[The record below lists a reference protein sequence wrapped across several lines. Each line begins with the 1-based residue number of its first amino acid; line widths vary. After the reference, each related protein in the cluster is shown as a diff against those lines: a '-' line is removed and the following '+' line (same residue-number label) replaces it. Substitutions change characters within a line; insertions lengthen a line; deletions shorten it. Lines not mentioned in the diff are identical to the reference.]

1 MTLLLFYLLL
11 AIGVSFICSI
21 SEAVLLSI
29 RPAYIAAMDPKTRTA
44 KTLGK
49 LTQNMDRPLA
59 AILTANTI
67 AHTVGAAGVG
77 AQATLVFGN
86 HYLGLTSAVLTFLI
100 LVFSEIIPKTLG
112 ATYWKGLAPVV
123 GPIIHGMAVALHPI
137 VWCSEKLTR
146 FISRSEKTDYTFS
159 REEMKAM
166 IKIGRD
172 EGVLD
177 HTEHQ
182 IVSNLIKLKKL
193 SVRDIMTPR
202 TVLFSAPMDMT
213 VHDFFSNHAHAP
225 FTRIPVFDKNV
236 DDVIGYIL
244 KTDLLIAQ
252 ARDEFD
258 KPLKDFKR
266 EFLAVPEHVNAS
278 ETYDRLMH
286 EKSHIALVVDEYGGV
301 QGVVTLEDVVETLI
315 GLEITDEMDK
325 VEDMQLLARERWRE
339 RMEEMGV
346 ESIDLSDDGRKG

>member
-1 MTLLLFYLLL
+1 MTLLLLFLLL

-29 RPAYIAAMDPKTRTA
+29 RPAYIAAMDPGTRTA
-44 KTLGK
+44 KTLSK
-49 LTQNMDRPLA
+49 LTANMDRPLA

-86 HYLGLTSAVLTFLI
+86 QYLGLTSAVLTFLI

-112 ATYWKGLAPVV
+112 ATYWKALAPTV
-123 GPIIHGMAVALHPI
+123 GPIIHGMAIALHPL

-146 FISRSEKTDYTFS
+146 FISRSEKTDFTFS

-177 HTEHQ
+177 HKEHE

-202 TVLFSAPMDMT
+202 TVLFSAPVGMT
-213 VHDFFSNHAHAP
+213 VHEFFSSHAHAP
-225 FTRIPVFDKNV
+225 FSRIPVFGANT
-236 DDVIGYIL
+236 DDIIGYIL
-244 KTDLLIAQ
+244 KTDLLMAQ
-252 ARDEFD
+252 ARDEFER
-258 KPLKDFKR
+258 PLQDFKR

-278 ETYDRLMH
+278 EIYDKLMR
-286 EKSHIALVVDEYGGV
+286 EKAHIALVVDEYGGV

-315 GLEITDEMDK
+315 GLEITDETDK
-325 VEDMQLLARERWRE
+325 VEDMQLLARERWRV
-339 RMEEMGV
+339 RMQEMGV
-346 ESIDLSDDGRKG
+346 GSIDLSDEDRKD

>member
-29 RPAYIAAMDPKTRTA
+29 RPAYIAAMDPGTRTA
-44 KTLGK
+44 KRLSK

-77 AQATLVFGN
+77 AQATQVFGN
-86 HYLGLTSAVLTFLI
+86 QYLGLTSAALTFLI

-112 ATYWKGLAPVV
+112 ATYWKAFAPVV
-123 GPIIHGMAVALHPI
+123 GPVIHGMTVALYPL

-146 FISRSEKTDYTFS
+146 LISRSEKTDFTFS

-166 IKIGRD
+166 VKIGRD

-177 HTEHQ
+177 QKEHE
-182 IVSNLIKLKKL
+182 ILSNLIKLKKL

-202 TVLFSAPMDMT
+202 TVLFSASMHMT
-213 VHDFFSNHAHAP
+213 VHEFFLSHAQAP
-225 FTRIPVFDKNV
+225 FSRVPVFDKNA

-252 ARDEFD
+252 ARDEFE

-278 ETYDRLMH
+278 ETYDRLML
-286 EKSHIALVVDEYGGV
+286 EKAHIALVVDEYGGV

-325 VEDMQLLARERWRE
+325 VEDMQLLARERWRN
-339 RMEEMGV
+339 RMHQMGMR
-346 ESIDLSDDGRKG
+346 SIDLSDDGRED